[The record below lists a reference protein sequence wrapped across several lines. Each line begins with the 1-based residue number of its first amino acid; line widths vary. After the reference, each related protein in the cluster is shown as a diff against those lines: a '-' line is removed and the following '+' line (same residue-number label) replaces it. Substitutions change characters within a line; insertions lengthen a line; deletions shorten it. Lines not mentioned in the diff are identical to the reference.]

1 MIYIA
6 FFAPIKESSWNESA
20 VAYLIVILAALIVT
34 AVLMTNRF
42 LTKFVFRRIERP
54 LDILVSGV
62 HEIQDGNLAY
72 RIDYHEKDE
81 FYSVCTD
88 FNHMAE
94 QLQRSIE
101 QTEREERSRKEL
113 IAGISHD
120 LRTPLTSIKAYI
132 EGLMKGVAQ
141 TPERQQ
147 KYMRTIREKANVSIA
162 WLINCFYFPN
172 WIWETVRFIQ
182 NPFQLQKLCKVC
194 LQKMQRNMQNKA

>member
-1 MIYIA
+1 MGDKSQELAEMPLYTLSGGNVYVESVIEDGKKYMIYIA

-62 HEIQDGNLAY
+62 PEIQDGNLAY

-88 FNHMAE
+88 FNHMAG
-94 QLQRSIE
+94 
-101 QTEREERSRKEL
+101 T
-113 IAGISHD
+113 IA
-120 LRTPLTSIKAYI
+120 A
-132 EGLMKGVAQ
+132 
-141 TPERQQ
+141 
-147 KYMRTIREKANVSIA
+147 
-162 WLINCFYFPN
+162 FY
-172 WIWETVRFIQ
+172 
-182 NPFQLQKLCKVC
+182 
-194 LQKMQRNMQNKA
+194 